1 MEWICSKKVRSI
13 MSNESL
19 DKKKLNIIKLMV
31 IKTEKD
37 NIVKKNPDDMIV
49 EYIRKTI
56 ERTVD
61 GK

>member
-1 MEWICSKKVRSI
+1 
-13 MSNESL
+13 MSNDNL

-37 NIVKKNPDDMIV
+37 NIVKKNPDDVIV
-49 EYIRKTI
+49 EYIRKKI

>member
-1 MEWICSKKVRSI
+1 MEWICLKKERSI
-13 MSNESL
+13 MSNDNL

-37 NIVKKNPDDMIV
+37 NIVKKNPDDVIV
-49 EYIRKTI
+49 EYIRKKI